1 MNYAVVGA
9 FFGDEGKGQTVHNLC
24 KEIDAKLVVRF
35 SGGHQVGHTVRM
47 KQDVGYIEHTFSN
60 FGSGTLLGIPTYW
73 SKFCTVDPTAA
84 RLEYENLKKLGVT
97 PVVYYSPECEVVLPY
112 DRVVQITDEV
122 NLMHGTV
129 GTGFKKCLD
138 RAKDGFHL
146 TVMDCL
152 NLNVL
157 RCKVMAILLNYYD
170 SLEGHDLSVNIDQ
183 WCVDTYDY
191 FQSMNIADAFDT
203 LYWATDVV
211 FEGSQG
217 ILLDQTYGIMP
228 YCTPSNT
235 TCRNI
240 RELYTGNLSQRQVIP
255 VLVTRPYITR
265 HGAGPIPSSME
276 VIAVDDPNNQY
287 NDFQKTMRAVKFDQ
301 KLLEHSILINSLSYP
316 SLGPTRVAVTHIDE
330 YPEFRLDL
338 DFTRYFNYETEEPD

>member
-24 KEIDAKLVVRF
+24 KEINANLVVRF

-47 KQDVGYIEHTFSN
+47 KRDVGYIEHTFSN
-60 FGSGTLLGIPTYW
+60 FGSGTLLGIPTFW

-84 RLEYENLKKLGVT
+84 KLEYEELKKLGVT

-112 DRVVQITDEV
+112 DRVVQITDKT

-138 RAKDGFHL
+138 RAKAGYHL

-157 RCKVMAILLNYYD
+157 RCKVMAIFLNYYG
-170 SLEGHDLSVNIDQ
+170 SLEGNGLSVNIDQ
-183 WCVDTYDY
+183 WCIDTYDY
-191 FQSMNIADAFDT
+191 FQAMNIADTFKAKDI
-203 LYWATDVV
+203 V

-235 TCRNI
+235 TCKNI
-240 RELYTGNLSQRQVIP
+240 GKLCARDIVP

-276 VIAVDDPNNQY
+276 VIDVDDPNNQY

-301 KLLEHSILINSLSYP
+301 KLLKHSILINRLSYP
-316 SLGPTRVAVTHIDE
+316 TLSATHIVVTHIDE

-338 DFTRYFNYETEEPD
+338 AFTRYFNYETEETD